1 VTERPSLSAH
11 RAAQPH
17 SLSPGSPSLREVI
30 VVELYRA
37 YAFVIVCFLIAPP
50 LTLAQ
55 ETKEP
60 KSKLVQFQMALLKR
74 GPKWTGAQ
82 TPESLRILHQH
93 LKNVMEMLDSGK
105 AVAAG
110 PFGDDT
116 DLAGIFIL
124 RASSTEEAKTWVAA
138 DPAVKAG
145 LFVAEM
151 HPWWSEDIFKKRDLP
166 SKFNT
171 LYLAFLKKGPN
182 RKDGDGDTPQVQEL
196 QKAHLANINRLAE
209 TKQLIAA
216 GPFGDDG
223 DLRGIF
229 VFRVGSLEEAQEL
242 CATDPMIKA
251 GRLAVELHPW
261 QVPEGILP

>member
-1 VTERPSLSAH
+1 MKKLIFTLAI
-11 RAAQPH
+11 A
-17 SLSPGSPSLREVI
+17 LT
-30 VVELYRA
+30 
-37 YAFVIVCFLIAPP
+37 LIAAP

-55 ETKEP
+55 EKTAP
-60 KSKLVQFQMALLKR
+60 PSKLVLFQMALLKK

-82 TPESLRILHQH
+82 TPETQHILHQH
-93 LKNVMEMLDSGK
+93 LVNVLALLDSGK

-124 RASSTEEAKTWVAA
+124 RASSAEEAKTWVDN

-145 LFVAEM
+145 LFAAEM
-151 HPWWSEDIFKKRDLP
+151 HPWWSEDIFKKRNLP
-166 SKFNT
+166 LKMNT
-171 LYLAFLKKGPN
+171 LYFAFLKKGPN
-182 RKDGDGDTPQVQEL
+182 RKEDDGDTPQVQEL

-209 TKQLIAA
+209 TKKLIAA

-223 DLRGIF
+223 NLRGIF
-229 VFRVGSLEEAQEL
+229 VFRVNSLEEAQAL
-242 CATDPMIKA
+242 CDTDPMIKV

-261 QVPEGILP
+261 QVPEGVLP